1 MRPIATLTRRSPR
14 SPRSLRARLTL
25 GAAGTILAAVVLFA
39 VATVLI
45 VDHELRGSLTTA
57 LRQRAQEVAQLAVSA
72 PAVLNDPGAL
82 ESPVSGRQIA
92 VEVLNA
98 RGRLLARSAS
108 LGAELLPTG
117 GVTRA
122 ALSDAHAGSETA
134 TVGGR
139 PFAIYAAPIA
149 DAGGPAAGGAVVVA
163 SDTTDIAHTTGRL
176 GVLVSLVGVIVV
188 LVAALAA
195 ALLTRRSLQPLG
207 ELASAAGEIE
217 RTGDPARRLPEAAV
231 DDEVGQLTGVLNRM
245 LSSLASS
252 RAVER
257 RFLADASH
265 ELRTPVTTLLGNV
278 DYAARHGAD
287 PEVLA
292 DLRHDAARLARL
304 VDSLLALER
313 AGEAGVSFA
322 PVSVDELARDV
333 IETSGARVVAGPLT
347 PATVDGDPEALAR
360 ALTNLIENGLLHGPP
375 NGTVTVA
382 VAVSTSAGMGADA
395 DGGAGAGA
403 DGRADGGAGAGA
415 DGRADGGA
423 GAGGDGRAGGGVG
436 EVVRLSVSDQGSGP
450 DPDRRE
456 QVFERFWRAPEAGE
470 RPGAGLGLSIV
481 GAIAH
486 AHGGSV
492 ELQGSTFTLTL
503 PVATE
508 TAGA

>member
-1 MRPIATLTRRSPR
+1 VAHRA
-14 SPRSLRARLTL
+14 PRSLRTRLTVA
-25 GAAGTILAAVVLFA
+25 AAGTILAAVVLFA

-98 RGRLLARSAS
+98 RGRLLARSES

-117 GVTRA
+117 GVTQT
-122 ALSDAHAGSETA
+122 ALRHARAGSETA
-134 TVGGR
+134 TIGGR
-139 PFAIYAAPIA
+139 PFAVYAAPIA
-149 DAGGPAAGGAVVVA
+149 DAGGPASGGVVVVA

-176 GVLVSLVGVIVV
+176 GVLVALVGVIVV
-188 LVAALAA
+188 ALAALAA
-195 ALLTRRSLQPLG
+195 AVLTRRSLQPLG
-207 ELASAAGEIE
+207 RLASAAGEIE
-217 RTGDPARRLPEAAV
+217 RTGDPARRLPDAAV

-252 RAVER
+252 RAAER

-278 DYAARHGAD
+278 DYAVRHGAD
-287 PEVLA
+287 PEVLD

-313 AGEAGVSFA
+313 AGEAGTSFE

-333 IETSGARVVAGPLT
+333 IETTGARVVAGALA
-347 PATVDGDPEALAR
+347 PATVNGDPEALAR
-360 ALTNLIENGLLHGPP
+360 ALTNLVENGLVHGPP
-375 NGTVTVA
+375 GGTVTVE
-382 VAVSTSAGMGADA
+382 VAVQTDTDTDA
-395 DGGAGAGA
+395 
-403 DGRADGGAGAGA
+403 
-415 DGRADGGA
+415 
-423 GAGGDGRAGGGVG
+423 GVG
-436 EVVRLSVSDQGSGP
+436 SGAVVGAVVSVSVSDPGPGP
-450 DPDRRE
+450 DPDRRD
-456 QVFERFWRAPEAGE
+456 QLFERFWRGPEAAG

-481 GAIAH
+481 AATAH

-492 ELQGSTFTLTL
+492 QVEGSTFTLTL
-503 PVATE
+503 PAAGE

>member
-1 MRPIATLTRRSPR
+1 VTASRRGTARRELDEPAGTPRAADNHRMGPMAILSRR
-14 SPRSLRARLTL
+14 SPRSLRTRLTL
-25 GAAGTILAAVVLFA
+25 AAAGTILAAVVLFA

-72 PAVLNDPGAL
+72 PAVLNGPGAL

-117 GVTRA
+117 GVTRT
-122 ALSDAHAGSETA
+122 ALRHARAGSETA
-134 TVGGR
+134 TLGGR

-149 DAGGPAAGGAVVVA
+149 DAGGPAAGGVVVVA

-176 GVLVSLVGVIVV
+176 GVSVALVGVIVV
-188 LVAALAA
+188 AVAALAA

-207 ELASAAGEIE
+207 RLASAAGEIE
-217 RTGDPARRLPEAAV
+217 RTGDPARRLPDPAV

-252 RAVER
+252 RAAER

-287 PEVLA
+287 PEVLE
-292 DLRHDAARLARL
+292 DLRYDAARLARL

-313 AGEAGVSFA
+313 AGEPVAGFE
-322 PVSVDELARDV
+322 PVRVDELARDV
-333 IETSGARVVAGPLT
+333 IETAGARVVAGELA
-347 PATVDGDPEALAR
+347 PATVAGDPEALGR
-360 ALTNLIENGLLHGPP
+360 ALTNLVENGLVHGLQD
-375 NGTVTVA
+375 GTVTVS
-382 VAVSTSAGMGADA
+382 V
-395 DGGAGAGA
+395 GAGA
-403 DGRADGGAGAGA
+403 
-415 DGRADGGA
+415 
-423 GAGGDGRAGGGVG
+423 
-436 EVVRLSVSDQGSGP
+436 VVRVSVSDRGPGP
-450 DPDRRE
+450 DPLGRE
-456 QVFERFWRAPEAGE
+456 QLFERFWRAPEAAG

-481 GAIAH
+481 AAIAH
-486 AHGGSV
+486 AHGGAV
-492 ELQGSTFTLTL
+492 EVDGSTFTLTL
-503 PVATE
+503 PAAAKTD
-508 TAGA
+508 AD